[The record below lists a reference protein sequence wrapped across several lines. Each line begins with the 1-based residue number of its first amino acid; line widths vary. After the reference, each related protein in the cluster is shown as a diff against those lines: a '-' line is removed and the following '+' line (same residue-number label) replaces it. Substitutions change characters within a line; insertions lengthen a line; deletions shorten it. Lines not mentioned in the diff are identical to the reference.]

1 MCLYVLTMV
10 LMGEESIRRA
20 LASSDHIKLLINSD
34 HNEALLNMKQKTAD
48 FRHISKDNRR
58 TVLL

>member
-1 MCLYVLTMV
+1 MV